1 MLPKLSQVRRSG
13 ERIGAHRRCGVE
25 YRTHAAADVAV
36 PRPAAGA
43 RGVDPGRAPEPLF
56 EGIGDALVAARD
68 EQRAGGGDRRE
79 CGSRVMAV
87 GNMRGIGTR
96 IRRPGKLIPQRPI
109 QLRLPR
115 GVAGGHRFNHRLC
128 LRRLAEH

>member
-1 MLPKLSQVRRSG
+1 VLST
-13 ERIGAHRRCGVE
+13 AP
-25 YRTHAAADVAV
+25 HAAADVAV

-56 EGIGDALVAARD
+56 EGIGAALVAARD

-87 GNMRGIGTR
+87 GNIRRIGAR
-96 IRRPGKLIPQRPI
+96 IRRLGQLIPQRPI
-109 QLRLPR
+109 RLRLPR

-128 LRRLAEH
+128 LRRLSERRALWLSRFSN

>member
-1 MLPKLSQVRRSG
+1 MPPPMSRY
-13 ERIGAHRRCGVE
+13 H
-25 YRTHAAADVAV
+25 D
-36 PRPAAGA
+36 PPPAA

-56 EGIGDALVAARD
+56 EGIGAALVAARD

-128 LRRLAEH
+128 LRRLTEHRERWLSQLRN